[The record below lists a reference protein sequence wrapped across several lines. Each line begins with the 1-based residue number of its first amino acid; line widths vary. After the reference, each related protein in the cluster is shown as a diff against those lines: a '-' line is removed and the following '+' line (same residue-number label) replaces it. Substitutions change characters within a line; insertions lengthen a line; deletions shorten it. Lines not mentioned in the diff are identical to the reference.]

1 MLKRSLL
8 AAAVLAA
15 TPAQA
20 TMIWAT
26 DFTLVE
32 DAIEHSTG
40 TPVRWTRTGGSCA
53 PRSNGGVIQGYY
65 RPGDN
70 TITICQNP
78 RIRTA
83 DIMNTLMHEGW
94 HSVQDRCT
102 RRPAFSDF
110 EITRHLKPS
119 DRREI
124 RKFYPVSQHRAE
136 AEARAVANY
145 YDDDPSGY
153 AELIRRHCA

>member
-8 AAAVLAA
+8 AAVVLGV

-53 PRSNGGVIQGYY
+53 PRSNGSVTMGYY
-65 RPGDN
+65 TPSAN
-70 TITICQNP
+70 HITMCQNP
-78 RIRTA
+78 RFGQSTL
-83 DIMNTLMHEGW
+83 MNTLMHEGW
-94 HSVQDRCT
+94 HAQQDRCSK
-102 RRPAFSDF
+102 RPVLSDR
-110 EITRHLKPS
+110 EILSLLKPS

-136 AEARAVANY
+136 AEARAVANHF
-145 YDDDPSGY
+145 DTDLSGY